1 MPQRCLSHSGS
12 LCPMLSPPC
21 PVLHGPLGHLPDA
34 TTSATTSVLAQV
46 LILAPLASDGHSH
59 SLMASQPSVFKPRSY
74 PRRPGFAL
82 PMAIVGTS
90 HPERCL
96 SPPLPEAGTVLDHSS
111 CPSAP
116 APRCQSAGASRHL
129 STGQPGAP
137 PSGPSPPSS
146 PCSPDSSFCLSHSH
160 SPNALGCF

>member
-1 MPQRCLSHSGS
+1 
-12 LCPMLSPPC
+12 MLSPPR

-59 SLMASQPSVFKPRSY
+59 TLMASQPSVFKPRSY
-74 PRRPGFAL
+74 PRTPGSAL
-82 PMAIVGTS
+82 PMAVVGTR

-96 SPPLPEAGTVLDHSS
+96 SPPLPEAGTVLDHNS
-111 CPSAP
+111 CPGAP

-137 PSGPSPPSS
+137 PSGPSPPPLPVLQTPASE
-146 PCSPDSSFCLSHSH
+146 SFPFSRCT
-160 SPNALGCF
+160 